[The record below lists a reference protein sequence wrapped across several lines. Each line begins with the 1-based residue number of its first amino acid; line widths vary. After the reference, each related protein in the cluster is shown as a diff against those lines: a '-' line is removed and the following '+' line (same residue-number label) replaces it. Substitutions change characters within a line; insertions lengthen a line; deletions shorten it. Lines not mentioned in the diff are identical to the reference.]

1 MKKLILLTMFAS
13 HVVLAHAQDPRFAA
27 AAEYQACLKE
37 SEQAREECSFGG
49 CGNILGAC
57 YERQIAVIEQDSA
70 RVYGQFQGS
79 ACAESA
85 GKIDAEFSGLEDR
98 LAKLQQFDGTWSGFE
113 LRVELAAAKNKSF
126 KLLAS
131 DCPAAGKGR

>member
-1 MKKLILLTMFAS
+1 MKKLILLTVFAS
-13 HVVLAHAQDPRFAA
+13 HAVFAHAQDPQPAA
-27 AAEYQACLKE
+27 TAEYQACLKE

-57 YERQIAVIEQDSA
+57 YERQIAVIEKDAAQA
-70 RVYGQFQGS
+70 TERLQG

-85 GKIDAEFSGLEDR
+85 AKLSAQFAELQGNL
-98 LAKLQQFDGTWSGFE
+98 LKLQQFDGTWSGFE
-113 LRVELAAAKNKSF
+113 LRVELATAKNKSL

-131 DCPAAGKGR
+131 ECPAVGKGR

>member
-1 MKKLILLTMFAS
+1 MKKIVLLMAFVAHAS
-13 HVVLAHAQDPRFAA
+13 VAQAQDPRAA
-27 AAEYQACLKE
+27 ATAEYQACLKE
-37 SEQAREECSFGG
+37 SEQAREECFFGG

-131 DCPAAGKGR
+131 DCPAAGKVR